1 MNYGAKVP
9 GLPDLTAN
17 LLRDGGCLIDNL
29 FADLWRQMRMKAIEQ
44 HVQNFFVQ
52 ALQLDVRTL
61 RLEAICIKP
70 CKEIYG
76 VK

>member
-1 MNYGAKVP
+1 VFHAVITGALDELKIRLGDMV
-9 GLPDLTAN
+9 TEV
-17 LLRDGGCLIDNL
+17 
-29 FADLWRQMRMKAIEQ
+29 MKAIEQ